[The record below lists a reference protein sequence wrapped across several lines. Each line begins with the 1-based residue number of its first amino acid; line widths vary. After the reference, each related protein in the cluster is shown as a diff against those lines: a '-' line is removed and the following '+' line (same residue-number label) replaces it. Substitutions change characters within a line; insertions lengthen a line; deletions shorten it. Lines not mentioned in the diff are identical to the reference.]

1 MALTIP
7 AETESLLRAEEAR
20 TGVPAVELLSQA
32 VKAKFATAPNPPSD
46 EELLRRATQ
55 KLSESFWERYRAL
68 VAKQKSEIITE
79 LERGELIAVVRQAN
93 EWHNERLEAAIA
105 LAKWRGIPFA
115 QLKQELDLAPIVV
128 E

>member
-7 AETESLLRAEEAR
+7 AEMESLLRAEEAR

-55 KLSESFWERYRAL
+55 TLSDSFWTRYRAL
-68 VAKQKSEIITE
+68 VAKQKSETIAE
-79 LERGELIAVVRQAN
+79 LERGELIAVARQAN

-105 LAKWRGIPFA
+105 LAKRRGIPFA
-115 QLKQELDLAPIVV
+115 QIKQELRIEPVVV

>member
-7 AETESLLRAEEAR
+7 SETESLLRAEEAR
-20 TGVPAVELLSQA
+20 TGVPAVKLLSQA

-68 VAKQKSEIITE
+68 VAKQKSETITE

-105 LAKWRGIPFA
+105 LAKRRGIPFA
-115 QLKQELDLAPIVV
+115 QLKQELDLAPVVV